1 MKHKHIFILALT
13 LSLVGRPAGVNAGQ
27 VETKNAEK
35 LTISGYTQA
44 RFVYDDAIGGS
55 RVNNAFFVRRN
66 RLKLAA
72 EMSERTTMTVQVDFA
87 SSAILKDAYVTF
99 SPGKNLKFTA
109 GQFKRPVS
117 QEALLSASKTPTL
130 DKGLTDE
137 FLVGLGYAGRD
148 QGLMASI
155 SDNQGRINLMAGIFS
170 GAGERNVSKGDN
182 LGAQQT
188 ELQNRAKDFAARL
201 VYIPKLATGSFQI
214 AGNVSVRTAGASS
227 GKGVSLNQTG
237 GVHKSESFVS
247 FGGDAS
253 LKLDNGF
260 AVFVEA
266 FGGDNFSAF
275 IDTLSNFNA
284 PTFFAGHIAA
294 LYHAKLKNSTVVTA
308 VQPELRFESFD
319 KNTDVSNDRESLLS
333 VGMSIFFG
341 KNVRWRNNIIVNGFE
356 DDTKSSHT
364 QFGSELQG
372 LF

>member
-294 LYHAKLKNSTVVTA
+294 LYNAKLKNSTVVTA